1 MRSTHNEVNP
11 QHLTTRGH
19 QIRDDNHKQLDTEQH
34 RPAESQPLANV
45 RGVKEERED
54 CGQACRGAHTN
65 VSTRA
70 DARRA
75 CYWFDARM
83 RTAEQGEQHGREND
97 DECVKETAA
106 LQSESHDQCLNSRR
120 R

>member
-19 QIRDDNHKQLDTEQH
+19 QIRDDDHKQLDTEQH
-34 RPAESQPLANV
+34 RTAESQPLANV

-65 VSTRA
+65 VNTRA
-70 DARRA
+70 DAR
-75 CYWFDARM
+75 
-83 RTAEQGEQHGREND
+83 
-97 DECVKETAA
+97 
-106 LQSESHDQCLNSRR
+106 
-120 R
+120 